1 MKIRQN
7 TILCIGECMVE
18 MSPNEDGSYT
28 KGYAGDTFNTAWYIK
43 GELPN
48 TWRVS
53 YLTAL
58 GDDSAS
64 DQMIGFIDASGV
76 STEYVTRL
84 TNKTVGLYMIHLND
98 GERSFSYWRENSA
111 ARDMATNSLK
121 LGAAM
126 RTAGVIYFSGI
137 TVAILRDKGRSNLLA
152 ALKHARENG
161 SIVVFDPNLRPR
173 LWESTD
179 KMRDEITRAAAVS
192 NIILPSFDDE
202 ANYFGDTDPVATIE
216 RYQHS
221 GAEIVVVKNGVSEVV
236 ATSPDLET
244 VSYNP
249 NIVENPVDTTAAGDS
264 FNAGFL
270 STYLVTSNLKQAL
283 GAGSGLSAQVI
294 NQRGALVKTPQ
305 TSPRT
310 RSVGY
315 GE

>member
-1 MKIRQN
+1 MKIRHN

-28 KGYAGDTFNTAWYIK
+28 KGYAGDTFNTAWYLK
-43 GELPN
+43 AEMPN

-58 GDDSAS
+58 GDDAAS
-64 DQMIGFIDASGV
+64 DQMIEFIDASGV
-76 STEYVTRL
+76 STEHVARL
-84 TNKTVGLYMIHLND
+84 TNKTAGLYMIHLND

-111 ARDMATNSLK
+111 ARELANDSLK
-121 LGAAM
+121 LDAAM
-126 RTAGVIYFSGI
+126 QTAGVVYFSGI
-137 TVAILRDKGRSNLLA
+137 TVAILRDNGRKNLLA
-152 ALKHARENG
+152 ALKRARENG
-161 SIVVFDPNLRPR
+161 STIVFDPNLRPR

-202 ANYFGDTDPVATIE
+202 ANYFGDTDPMATIE
-216 RYQHS
+216 RYQRS
-221 GAEIVVVKNGVSEVV
+221 GAELVVVKNGVGEIL

-249 NIVENPVDTTAAGDS
+249 KIIENPVDTTAAGDS

-270 STYLVTSNLKQAL
+270 STYLVTNDLKQAL
-283 GAGSGLSAQVI
+283 GAGSELSGQII
-294 NQRGALVKTPQ
+294 NQRGALIKTPQ
-305 TSPRT
+305 TSQ
-310 RSVGY
+310 
-315 GE
+315 